1 MITRTDPVIFKKKHP
16 NVGCSFFLCA
26 FARRA
31 LTPSG
36 SYPHACWGCSLYR
49 DPWGIQRVVADAF
62 STPRPASR
70 ASYTFSFPYCFIYLI
85 MIFLPLLI

>member
-1 MITRTDPVIFKKKHP
+1 MITRTDPVIFKKEHP

-36 SYPHACWGCSLYR
+36 SYPHACWGCSQNR
-49 DPWGIQRVVADAF
+49 DLNCRVSDDVFA
-62 STPRPASR
+62 TQQPASR
-70 ASYTFSFPYCFIYLI
+70 ASYTFSFSYCSIYLI